1 MNYIKISKDI
11 KGIIYNYLTINDK
24 QVKYNKLLLIKY
36 LENAFCFHNGF
47 VLSPREMRDDNLL
60 FIRQYKF
67 DDKSLLYYKLY

>member
-1 MNYIKISKDI
+1 MNYIKTSKDI

-47 VLSPREMRDDNLL
+47 VLSPREMKIDNLYFL
-60 FIRQYKF
+60 IRYKF
-67 DDKSLLYYKLY
+67 DDQSLCYKFY